1 MNETKEG
8 LFKKEFDN
16 RIIDEAMKD
25 RLLKEALASNKTYH
39 IQLMGKTF
47 MIKEELKSC
56 GFYWHS
62 DRKVWLCDNVL
73 EFTKRIIENNIANGT
88 WKDVKIMVTE
98 EKDKMDESIKGFQRE
113 INKEK
118 TETVKS
124 EMIKGLKKKYSDMK
138 TDKLFED
145 FMFGCISM
153 GTIITPEIQCMKK
166 ELMKRLNIKIGR
178 KR

>member
-47 MIKEELKSC
+47 MIKEELKSY

-73 EFTKRIIENNIANGT
+73 EFTKRIIEN
-88 WKDVKIMVTE
+88 KI
-98 EKDKMDESIKGFQRE
+98 
-113 INKEK
+113 
-118 TETVKS
+118 
-124 EMIKGLKKKYSDMK
+124 
-138 TDKLFED
+138 
-145 FMFGCISM
+145 
-153 GTIITPEIQCMKK
+153 
-166 ELMKRLNIKIGR
+166 
-178 KR
+178 